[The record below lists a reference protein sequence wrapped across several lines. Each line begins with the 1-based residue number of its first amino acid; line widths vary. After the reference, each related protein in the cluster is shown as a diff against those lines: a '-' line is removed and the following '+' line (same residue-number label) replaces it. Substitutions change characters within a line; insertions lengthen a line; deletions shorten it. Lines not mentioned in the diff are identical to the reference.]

1 MMNCVAVSVLPQA
14 VRTQSGPRSGTHLC
28 QAEPI
33 DCRYLATVGG
43 TVLEFARWMEV
54 FGDEKLTAA
63 LLDRLIHYAHT
74 VPMSGESYRFR
85 SRLFKPLR

>member
-1 MMNCVAVSVLPQA
+1 M
-14 VRTQSGPRSGTHLC
+14 
-28 QAEPI
+28 
-33 DCRYLATVGG
+33 
-43 TVLEFARWMEV
+43 LEFARWMEV